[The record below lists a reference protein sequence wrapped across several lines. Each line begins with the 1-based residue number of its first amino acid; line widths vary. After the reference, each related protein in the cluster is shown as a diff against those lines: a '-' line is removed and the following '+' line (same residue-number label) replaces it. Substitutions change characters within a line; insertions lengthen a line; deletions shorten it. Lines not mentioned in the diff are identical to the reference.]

1 MAHDMVDRPAPD
13 TVFGRVSSIVATSPT
28 LSAYETARK
37 VAQEHASGGSPKW
50 SHSEAELRARLLRVA
65 QGRPDPLD
73 YALHARTILPTAS
86 FDEAGPAGIALRIG
100 VFRAIEDTAGSSEP
114 VSVERLSSRW
124 VRRTATLADT
134 QHALQYLR
142 APEFNVA
149 LLHECTHDVTVRAL
163 VSFLL
168 EWDDASL
175 ARFADGEGADFAPL
189 LHAVR
194 ALACE
199 HEESLETGR
208 TRLGMPAVS
217 LVTAC
222 RVTLRRSAL
231 DAAVASA
238 AATAATTPPLVAVPA
253 EASPTPAL
261 FHMAPRK
268 RRRSGSSDV
277 DVAQYGKVR
286 RRLLSEFDAV
296 TDTNGTDPDEVM
308 AEETNNTPATSTA
321 DDISNADAA
330 TSSTAD
336 NSTVDGAAVEP
347 NNAVAPNNADMD
359 TDDDDDDDDN
369 NAAPDDDDNNA
380 AAADGAA
387 AAVEP
392 SNNADME
399 PDDDFTIECPD
410 TDNDDFFTARSSRGY
425 SLFAAEQFYTQYY
438 PLNTFRP
445 CSDPIVRV
453 DLLMTG
459 RSHVLLR
466 NHFRDV
472 SRLAGAAHLSTE
484 RDTFCWSDRIADSFW
499 EHFRAVA
506 HAVVTN
512 QLTDELIDAMRAPP
526 AEEPPYSGAPL
537 AAYEWRRQRAQRT
550 FSYHPYDPNDGAA
563 VLQARAAKA
572 GGNGAAANG
581 AKAADDDG
589 MDDED
594 GAGAEAML
602 EERAKTAPLEGPWTD
617 GSVKFITG
625 HACSGKTSLLRE
637 LEQHGWR
644 HYSRG
649 DLGSFA
655 GKAKSAATVAT
666 LYGAQQY
673 AQSMPDVLGDR
684 GTLDNLLWE
693 FMMQAMATEHYPSTN
708 GACNADDFIRML
720 RQFLDSTFN
729 EAAIAA
735 FVAHKA
741 LIVVDPFCELNR
753 IRQLRRGEEGDAFRA
768 RIPNYSTVQCLGYYA
783 IARLLGY
790 PVIVPYLRMPPTTEE
805 DGGGG
810 GGGALSPYQFDVQ
823 IGCCFA
829 RNYFGTPSSCVYSEL
844 RRSRYRKPVD
854 GPVPDFSYAVA
865 TGFYK

>member
-37 VAQEHASGGSPKW
+37 VAREHASGGSPKW
-50 SHSEAELRARLLRVA
+50 SHSEAELRARLLRAA
-65 QGRPDPLD
+65 QGQPDPLD

-86 FDEAGPAGIALRIG
+86 FDEAGPSGIALRIG
-100 VFRAIEDTAGSSEP
+100 VFRAIEGTAGSSEP

-231 DAAVASA
+231 DAASA
-238 AATAATTPPLVAVPA
+238 AAAAAAPTTPPLVAVPA

-268 RRRSGSSDV
+268 RRRSGPSDV
-277 DVAQYGKVR
+277 DVAQCGKVR

-308 AEETNNTPATSTA
+308 AEETNNNPVSAATNTA
-321 DDISNADAA
+321 DDISNAD
-330 TSSTAD
+330 
-336 NSTVDGAAVEP
+336 GAAVEP
-347 NNAVAPNNADMD
+347 SNNAVEPSTDTDMD
-359 TDDDDDDDDN
+359 H
-369 NAAPDDDDNNA
+369 PDDDDNNA

-387 AAVEP
+387 VEP
-392 SNNADME
+392 STNAAVE
-399 PDDDFTIECPD
+399 PDDDFTIELP
-410 TDNDDFFTARSSRGY
+410 DNDDLFTARSSLGY
-425 SLFAAEQFYTQYY
+425 STFAAEQFYSQYR
-438 PLNTFRP
+438 PLNAFRP
-445 CSDPIVRV
+445 CLDPIVRV

-805 DGGGG
+805 DGGDG

>member
-1 MAHDMVDRPAPD
+1 MVDRPAPD
-13 TVFGRVSSIVATSPT
+13 TVFGRVSSIVSTSPT

-37 VAQEHASGGSPKW
+37 AAREHASGGTPKW

-65 QGRPDPLD
+65 QGQPDPLD
-73 YALHARTILPTAS
+73 YTLHARTILPTAS

-100 VFRAIEDTAGSSEP
+100 VFRAIEAADSSEP
-114 VSVERLSSRW
+114 VSVELLSSRW

-189 LHAVR
+189 LHSVQAVAR
-194 ALACE
+194 E

-238 AATAATTPPLVAVPA
+238 AAAAAAATTTTSPPLVTVPA
-253 EASPTPAL
+253 DASPTPAL

-268 RRRSGSSDV
+268 RRRSGSSSDV

-286 RRLLSEFDAV
+286 RRLLAEFDAV
-296 TDTNGTDPDEVM
+296 TDTNGTDRDEIM
-308 AEETNNTPATSTA
+308 AEETNNNNNNADATSTA
-321 DDISNADAA
+321 DNN
-330 TSSTAD
+330 TAD
-336 NSTVDGAAVEP
+336 DAAVEP
-347 NNAVAPNNADMD
+347 NNAVEPSNTAGMDADDDNNNTAADGAAAAVEPSNNTDMD
-359 TDDDDDDDDN
+359 SDDDDN
-369 NAAPDDDDNNA
+369 N

-392 SNNADME
+392 SNNADVD
-399 PDDDFTIECPD
+399 PDDDFDIEPPN
-410 TDNDDFFTARSSRGY
+410 TDNFFTNLLTVERFY
-425 SLFAAEQFYTQYY
+425 SQYY
-438 PLNTFRP
+438 PLNAFRP
-445 CSDPIVRV
+445 CLDPIVRV
-453 DLLMTG
+453 DLLMTD

-472 SRLAGAAHLSTE
+472 SRLAGAAPLSTE
-484 RDTFCWSDRIADSFW
+484 RDAFCWSDRIADSFW

-537 AAYEWRRQRAQRT
+537 AAYEWRRQYAKRT
-550 FSYHPYDPNDGAA
+550 YSYHPYDPNDGAA

-572 GGNGAAANG
+572 GNGAAAND
-581 AKAADDDG
+581 AKAAAAAAADDDG

-729 EAAIAA
+729 ESAIAA

-753 IRQLRRGEEGDAFRA
+753 IRQLRRSEEGDAFRA
-768 RIPNYSTVQCLGYYA
+768 RILNYSTVQCLGYYA

-805 DGGGG
+805 DGGA
-810 GGGALSPYQFDVQ
+810 ALSPYQFDVQ